1 MLIRG
6 RVLNPGSVSGPV
18 IVLEEPLSFWGGFDP
33 RTGAIIDVHHPQ
45 RGTRLAGSIVLMSE
59 ARGSGTA
66 PGAIAEAIRLQTAP
80 AAILLIEPDVNI
92 AIGAAVARALYG
104 RACAVLVLDR
114 ESYAALTRA
123 SAATVTEDGLVTAAY
138 Q

>member
-45 RGTRLAGSIVLMSE
+45 RGARLGGSIVLMSE

-66 PGAIAEAIRLQTAP
+66 PGAIAEAIRLETAP

-104 RACAVLVLDR
+104 RACAVLALDR
-114 ESYAALTRA
+114 KSYAALART